1 MLDMDA
7 FHEFREGLT
16 LLREG
21 DAAAAVKPLRQ
32 AFQRDPHNPYY
43 ISYYGLSLGHA
54 EGQWDMAERLCHSAV
69 CRSRRQAQLYLNLAE
84 VYLAS
89 GRRRAAADTLA
100 RALHRLP
107 HDTRLHA
114 EFGRLTVRRPRVLLF
129 LPRNN
134 ILNRNLGRLR
144 HLLMQHVP
152 RRKWLVTSVSDA

>member
-1 MLDMDA
+1 MSAVPAPHTPRGGLMLDMDA

-100 RALHRLP
+100 RALPRLR

-114 EFGRLTVRRPRVLLF
+114 EFGRLTVRRPPVHGQPSKLRV
-129 LPRNN
+129 
-134 ILNRNLGRLR
+134 
-144 HLLMQHVP
+144 
-152 RRKWLVTSVSDA
+152 

>member
-7 FHEFREGLT
+7 FHEFRAGLT

-21 DAAAAVKPLRQ
+21 DSAAAVKQLRQ
-32 AFQRDPHNPYY
+32 AFERDPHNPYY

-54 EGQWDMAERLCHSAV
+54 EGQWDTAERLCHSAV

-114 EFGRLTVRRPRVLLF
+114 EFGRLTVRRPPVLLF

-144 HLLMQHVP
+144 HRLMQHVP
-152 RRKWLVTSVSDA
+152 RRKWLLTSVSDA